1 MLQSCNS
8 FGIER
13 LHSVYMKRFRMIYID
28 KALVLYALRR
38 LKNNNFNEITEIIY
52 LCKGTY

>member
-38 LKNNNFNEITEIIY
+38 LKNNNFNEII
-52 LCKGTY
+52 

>member
-1 MLQSCNS
+1 MYTNNATELQYS

-13 LHSVYMKRFRMIYID
+13 LHSVYMKRVRMIYID

-38 LKNNNFNEITEIIY
+38 
-52 LCKGTY
+52 